1 MPFHDSKEILH
12 YFTQGTYFYMIELYL
27 CFLVYW
33 WWTLIS
39 IKPFNLPGI
48 LEWMK
53 FSISLSDR
61 YESVWATQS
70 ECRGTFSMYFCRLR
84 DGFCCQ
90 TFFAFF
96 NIWRHVDSALRT
108 QVGSACGMKMMISK
122 GVWGVWQQN
131 PARNPQK
138 YIVKVARHAECGLC
152 SPKNQM
158 NNWFNIW
165 IIFCSKCLLYLW

>member
-1 MPFHDSKEILH
+1 MSEMWNVKCWFLIQSVNQSSQRAFPFFSQLKAKKCVMSVQLYRQSNYTKWQKEMPFHDSKEILH

-90 TFFAFF
+90 TFF
-96 NIWRHVDSALRT
+96 
-108 QVGSACGMKMMISK
+108 C
-122 GVWGVWQQN
+122 
-131 PARNPQK
+131 
-138 YIVKVARHAECGLC
+138 
-152 SPKNQM
+152 
-158 NNWFNIW
+158 
-165 IIFCSKCLLYLW
+165 IF